1 MAVLNPT
8 GAATAIAVG
17 NDGTRTFS
25 FTGGAC
31 GADDTI
37 KISTG
42 TTANVT
48 ISYVEVNVTGGG
60 VTRVDPEFHKVGT
73 GLSVATRRAKLRWS
87 SDVTPDEH
95 LDGAV
100 APFRV
105 PVDSSGDVYLRLQPD
120 GTGTAYDVTII
131 VGGGVR

>member
-1 MAVLNPT
+1 MAVLTPT
-8 GAATAIAVG
+8 GPTTPIVNAV
-17 NDGTRTFS
+17 DGTRTLF
-25 FTGGAC
+25 FTGGAI

-37 KISTG
+37 KIATG

-73 GLSVATRRAKLRWS
+73 GLSAATRRGKLKW
-87 SDVTPDEH
+87 DADDTPDEH
-95 LDGAV
+95 LDGIV
-100 APFRV
+100 KMFRV
-105 PVDSSGDVYLRLQPD
+105 PVDSSGDVYLRPQPD

-131 VGGGVR
+131 LGGGVR

>member
-1 MAVLNPT
+1 MAVLTPT
-8 GAATAIAVG
+8 GPTTPIVGAV
-17 NDGTRTFS
+17 DGTRTLF

-31 GADDTI
+31 GPDDTI
-37 KISTG
+37 KIATG

-73 GLSVATRRAKLRWS
+73 GLSAATRRAKLLWS

-95 LDGAV
+95 LDGAIV
-100 APFRV
+100 PFRV
-105 PVDSSGDVYLRLQPD
+105 PVDSSGDVYLRPQPN
-120 GTGTAYDVTII
+120 GTGTAYDVTIV